1 MKVGGRKK
9 KKKMLCLGKNQGGF
23 GGVGG
28 FGIVG
33 YSVLELRVFFK
44 LSDKFRRAI

>member
-9 KKKMLCLGKNQGGF
+9 KKKMLCLGKNKGGF

-28 FGIVG
+28 ISDCRIFGFGVKGI
-33 YSVLELRVFFK
+33 F
-44 LSDKFRRAI
+44 